1 MFVITCSG
9 AFRNNGEMVDFSDLK
24 LLMPNCAD
32 EWIQSNAM
40 NRCFDRQA
48 EKKLKKRVD
57 SLHSLYIDEVD
68 KESNKEKPSC
78 CGKKIKALNWDELQD
93 FAMMF
98 CLRGVP
104 LYRSC
109 DLRTARAKSYQE
121 YCDKILNQK
130 TSENFNFAD
139 APDFTVPDV
148 AVKVAEHKG
157 NAREVI
163 DGTAKIGTEK
173 V

>member
-1 MFVITCSG
+1 
-9 AFRNNGEMVDFSDLK
+9 
-24 LLMPNCAD
+24 
-32 EWIQSNAM
+32 
-40 NRCFDRQA
+40 
-48 EKKLKKRVD
+48 
-57 SLHSLYIDEVD
+57 
-68 KESNKEKPSC
+68 
-78 CGKKIKALNWDELQD
+78 
-93 FAMMF
+93 MMF

-109 DLRTARAKSYQE
+109 DLRTARAKAYQE

-163 DGTAKIGTEK
+163 DGTAKSAPRKFKEALKASFFDGESLSAPIGQNPAG